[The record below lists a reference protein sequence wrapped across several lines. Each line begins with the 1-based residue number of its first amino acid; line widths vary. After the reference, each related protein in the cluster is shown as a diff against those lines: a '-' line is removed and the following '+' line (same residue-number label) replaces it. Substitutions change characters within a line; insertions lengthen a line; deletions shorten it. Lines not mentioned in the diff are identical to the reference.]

1 MIGGRGPI
9 NLQPSSTLLRDD
21 LEEDSTEEVE
31 LPFYKKIKYTN
42 TKDNPYAK
50 FKAIC
55 IQEGLIQELTQMM
68 SPMKPVATV
77 SNAIKLMR
85 QILSK
90 SEIPILLH
98 ELENLP
104 IFNGLQERAEKRF
117 AAKKDSTINTQLD
130 LAKEMISLQIKVM
143 KCVRQLHF
151 FEEI

>member
-1 MIGGRGPI
+1 
-9 NLQPSSTLLRDD
+9 
-21 LEEDSTEEVE
+21 
-31 LPFYKKIKYTN
+31 
-42 TKDNPYAK
+42 
-50 FKAIC
+50 
-55 IQEGLIQELTQMM
+55 MM

-151 FEEI
+151 FEEM